1 MTADRKQNSTII
13 LDKDDIST
21 RLHVDLWHD
30 FLETLNV
37 DKDATEVCLQLSP
50 LDHNKRTQ

>member
-1 MTADRKQNSTII
+1 MAADRKKNSTII
-13 LDKDDIST
+13 LDRSDVNNP
-21 RLHVDLWHD
+21 LHPTLWYDL
-30 FLETLNV
+30 LETLKV